1 VGNKKE
7 GRNKLSVLRKELK
20 EREREREREKE
31 KDYHLE
37 STICDLACAFTE

>member
-20 EREREREREKE
+20 EREREREREGE
-31 KDYHLE
+31 GLPSGVNHM
-37 STICDLACAFTE
+37 